1 MQLDPRTFPIPNDL
15 VQGLAA
21 EAVDR
26 FRTETGCKGKVEIE
40 LRVPESDATSF
51 VVNVVVTDKGT
62 GERRDYDIVV
72 RARPATMSS

>member
-1 MQLDPRTFPIPNDL
+1 MQLDPRNFPLPSDL

-21 EAVDR
+21 EATSR
-26 FRTETGCKGKVEIE
+26 FRSETGCKGKVEIE